1 MDREIVERTILHD
14 LYEAWFVR
22 DRSNDM
28 DMIRERN
35 GWEDP
40 SFWRIVDHM
49 ADAGHVRAVAIGGWY
64 EITPNGIVLAENEGI
79 APEELTKT
87 NQRARTLMLDSLAT
101 VYEQE
106 GAWVH
111 TYYQMLCEKTSL
123 DAPTV
128 VNNLQV
134 LQELGYVDDEGGF
147 GEKITRYGLAAVE
160 GYRRRKTIAEEFE
173 RISEMSPQPRGRAL
187 QTLFARIVG
196 NQNWSKEESVRTS
209 HEEMD
214 VIVHRDR
221 EYYLVE
227 CKWEKDS
234 IEAGVIRELH
244 GKLANRAGVR
254 GMAVSMSGFTEGAVK
269 QVQDY
274 AGSQVILLFG
284 PEDVRSLVYS
294 KSTFEE
300 LLNLKSAELLM
311 RKIVLVDGQANGA

>member
-134 LQELGYVDDEGGF
+134 FKNSVTWMTRAAL
-147 GEKITRYGLAAVE
+147 EKR
-160 GYRRRKTIAEEFE
+160 
-173 RISEMSPQPRGRAL
+173 SPGTDLR
-187 QTLFARIVG
+187 
-196 NQNWSKEESVRTS
+196 
-209 HEEMD
+209 
-214 VIVHRDR
+214 
-221 EYYLVE
+221 
-227 CKWEKDS
+227 
-234 IEAGVIRELH
+234 
-244 GKLANRAGVR
+244 
-254 GMAVSMSGFTEGAVK
+254 
-269 QVQDY
+269 
-274 AGSQVILLFG
+274 LLKAIG
-284 PEDVRSLVYS
+284 DVRPLLRSLS
-294 KSTFEE
+294 ESQ
-300 LLNLKSAELLM
+300 
-311 RKIVLVDGQANGA
+311 R